1 MSVPPEIIEAAKEGD
16 VDTLRNWFESGT
28 RDPNVLFTDSIL
40 RNCALLHEVLSHP
53 SFHPSSRKEGRSDR
67 ADAVRLLLAHGAD
80 ANLCRAA
87 PRGIKDAPLMMC
99 QFQGEMDALLDGG
112 AEVDARN
119 EIGRTA
125 LMNCFTKKHGL
136 VLAKLLLRR
145 GANCYLQD
153 AKGLDAEAT
162 TLRHGYGDSKASI
175 INLIRE
181 VKSAGSW
188 KAYERAPRVE
198 LVRLR
203 SLCARG
209 RATPPHAASGSLKR
223 LLTLSAAEMVIFER
237 LFAFPSSPT
246 TKTKAARVTPLPNE
260 VFWHVLSFWRSSRD
274 D

>member
-1 MSVPPEIIEAAKEGD
+1 MRPPAEIIEAAKEGD
-16 VDTLRNWFESGT
+16 VDTLRSWFESGT
-28 RDPNVLFTDSIL
+28 RDPNVLFADSFL
-40 RNCALLHEVLSHP
+40 RNQALLHIVLSP
-53 SFHPSSRKEGRSDR
+53 PTPYSTRRSDR
-67 ADAVRLLLAHGAD
+67 VDAVRLLLAHGAD
-80 ANLCRAA
+80 ANLCRGA
-87 PRGIKDAPLMMC
+87 PRGIKDAPLMLC
-99 QFQGEMDALLDGG
+99 HFQGEMDALLDGG

-125 LMNCFTKKHGL
+125 LMNCCFYYEHGL

-153 AKGLDAEAT
+153 AEGLDAEAT
-162 TLRHGYGDSKASI
+162 TLRHGHPDLRDPI
-175 INLIRE
+175 VNLIRDF
-181 VKSAGSW
+181 KSAGSW
-188 KAYERAPRVE
+188 KAYVRAPRVE

-209 RATPPHAASGSLKR
+209 RATPPHAASGSLER

-246 TKTKAARVTPLPNE
+246 TKTKAARVARPLPNE

-274 D
+274 V